1 MTAAPFPPLGCV
13 PCSSPPTDAKTL
25 RDGGVAPTKMSLLS
39 LTNGRLL
46 PSRKPE
52 VFEEGSRVTVNPNDA
67 E

>member
-1 MTAAPFPPLGCV
+1 MTAALFRPPGCV
-13 PCSSPPTDAKTL
+13 PRSSPPTDAKTL
-25 RDGGVAPTKMSLLS
+25 GDGGVGPTKMSLLS

-52 VFEEGSRVTVNPNDA
+52 VIEEGSGVTANPNDA